1 MAIDNH
7 REGKS
12 IVLPTDSA
20 DDAQASGVEPVIPA
34 AELLEVPFYPE
45 ERDEEDDNLDTEV
58 ENLVEAARL
67 ATETPPTSIDDADGY
82 VSNARNAASRSDEFP
97 FWAPAERTVVGVGS
111 LVRHSASDPVF
122 GQPVDTYGLVIAAH
136 AQTLGLEDFAVH
148 VYEEDARPP
157 LDSIQPAPSRRRPVV
172 NYDARV
178 IASTC
183 PVHRPVHS
191 GPVYAVKAAELAAM
205 HGQTAQ
211 DWPGRTHMLLGL
223 YEDGAGDYGVLAE
236 ERDRVLGPKQG
247 HVILSGLPGAG
258 KTSLFLTLAI
268 SLYAQ
273 LQGLE
278 QASRSAAL
286 KIPGVATIAFNVK
299 GADLL
304 FPDHLLDLSELSD
317 EERRKWDQDL
327 RMWAAAGVDDIT
339 RDPFRRVIVYVPLAE
354 DGLNRHT
361 LRSNPAADREGYS
374 ETIACLI

>member
-1 MAIDNH
+1 MAIDSQ

-12 IVLPTDSA
+12 IAVPTA
-20 DDAQASGVEPVIPA
+20 GAPAAPPNGVEPVIPE
-34 AELLEVPFYPE
+34 AELIDVPFYPE
-45 ERDEEDDNLDTEV
+45 ERDEEDDNLDAEI

-67 ATETPPTSIDDADGY
+67 ATETPPTSGDDPDGY

-97 FWAPAERTVVGVGS
+97 FWGPAERTVLGVGS
-111 LVRHSASDPVF
+111 LVRHRATDPAL
-122 GQPVDTYGLVIAAH
+122 GRPIDTYGLVIAAH
-136 AQTLGLEDFAVH
+136 AETLGLEDFAIH

-172 NYDARV
+172 NYGARV

-223 YEDGAGDYGVLAE
+223 YEDNAGDYGVLAE

-258 KTSLFLTLAI
+258 KTSLFLTLGG
-268 SLYAQ
+268 SP
-273 LQGLE
+273 
-278 QASRSAAL
+278 
-286 KIPGVATIAFNVK
+286 K
-299 GADLL
+299 
-304 FPDHLLDLSELSD
+304 
-317 EERRKWDQDL
+317 
-327 RMWAAAGVDDIT
+327 
-339 RDPFRRVIVYVPLAE
+339 
-354 DGLNRHT
+354 
-361 LRSNPAADREGYS
+361 
-374 ETIACLI
+374 